1 MNRLIGDLLDVMRID
16 AGRLSLELE
25 ELSVSS
31 VLAVAEESV
40 RYLAAERDI
49 TVEIGHA
56 AGQLHVRGDR
66 GRLVQVLGNLLG
78 NAIKFSPV
86 GGLVRLGVS
95 RDGDRVVFEV
105 ADQGPGISY
114 RDQEHL
120 FDRYWQA
127 RSSDRRGV
135 GLGLAIARGI
145 VEAHGGRLWVDS
157 EVGRGSRFSFT
168 IPIVTSRANA
178 A

>member
-1 MNRLIGDLLDVMRID
+1 
-16 AGRLSLELE
+16 
-25 ELSVSS
+25 
-31 VLAVAEESV
+31 
-40 RYLAAERDI
+40 
-49 TVEIGHA
+49 
-56 AGQLHVRGDR
+56 
-66 GRLVQVLGNLLG
+66 
-78 NAIKFSPV
+78 
-86 GGLVRLGVS
+86 VRLAGS

-105 ADQGPGISY
+105 VDQGPGISY

-145 VEAHGGRLWVDS
+145 VEAHGGRLWVES